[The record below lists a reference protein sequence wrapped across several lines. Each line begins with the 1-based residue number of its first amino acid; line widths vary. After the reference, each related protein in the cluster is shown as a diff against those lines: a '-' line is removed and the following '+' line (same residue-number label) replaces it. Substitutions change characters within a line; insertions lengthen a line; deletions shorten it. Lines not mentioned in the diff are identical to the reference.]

1 MAEVSDLAE
10 DLAQASD
17 PSKWTGRS
25 VPQRPP
31 IGGSSNPADNGTY
44 AGART
49 SAQQWLCAGWVQA
62 NGTRDSDDRPR
73 RAESKAGSGG
83 RLQAGNGNARVGFQ
97 RGPYSW
103 SVHFNTVADAEK
115 HLDRDDEIVVYCS
128 DPACVASQFA
138 YRWLIDAG
146 YTNVRRYPGG
156 VSDWASAGYDLASIP
171 GVKADPGLFFVPKDA
186 YVDRRSDGST

>member
-1 MAEVSDLAE
+1 MESEIRTIDRDELKAKLDRGDDFKLVMAMHE
-10 DLAQASD
+10 
-17 PSKWTGRS
+17 WGF
-25 VPQRPP
+25 
-31 IGGSSNPADNGTY
+31 
-44 AGART
+44 
-49 SAQQWLCAGWVQA
+49 
-62 NGTRDSDDRPR
+62 
-73 RAESKAGSGG
+73 
-83 RLQAGNGNARVGFQ
+83 NAAHIPG
-97 RGPYSW
+97 

-156 VSDWASAGYDLASIP
+156 VSDWASAGYDLASIS
-171 GVKADPGLFFVPKDA
+171 GATADPGLFFVPDDA